1 MEATIHYT
9 NGDKTTFGAESVET
23 VNDVAYIDG
32 ILQTNV
38 ADVDISA

>member
-9 NGDKTTFGAESVET
+9 NGGKSTFTADSVET
-23 VNDVAYIDG
+23 VNDVAYVDG

-38 ADVDISA
+38 EDVEIKA

>member
-9 NGDKTTFGAESVET
+9 NGEKSTIKADSVET
-23 VNDVAYIDG
+23 VNDVAYVDG

-38 ADVDISA
+38 ENVEIKA

>member
-9 NGDKTTFGAESVET
+9 NGDESTFDADSVET
-23 VNDVAYIDG
+23 VNDVAYVDG

-38 ADVDISA
+38 AGVEISA